1 MQYNAYVANQAHY
14 RKIFS
19 DLEISWTWIKEHQT
33 DNMIAVDN
41 KEVIEWVGAR
51 VWRPTMDTTDYHRFA
66 KQYQTSFTRLWKA
79 KICDEDKR
87 LVERFARDCKADGAG
102 FARLT
107 KLVRN
112 MATIGERLG
121 KPFKDATIEDIK
133 QIVHHFEVSEYSV
146 WTKHDVK
153 VILKQF
159 YKWLDGEDYP
169 KIVKWICTTIPH
181 KEKPLTQEG
190 DLLSE
195 EEVNKLISTADHPR
209 NKAVIA
215 ILAES
220 GARVGEIGNLTIGQV
235 KIDASGT
242 VLTVSGKTG
251 RRRLRIISAT
261 PYLLKWLDI
270 HPDKENPNAPLWIN
284 IGTKDYHKQTT
295 YEGIRKILIETF
307 KKAGLKKRCHPYI
320 FRHSRASQLARHLTE
335 FQMNSYFGWIQGSRM
350 PAMYVHISGK
360 DLDEDIL
367 RINGLKP
374 GEKPIPYKPQMRA
387 CPRCRE
393 INSPDALYCCKCAEI
408 VDPSLALQSKLSEAS
423 QPVTLAKSPFLEWLQ
438 NDPDIRDLLH
448 RKALQFK
455 ESLPR

>member
-1 MQYNAYVANQAHY
+1 MIDVDNNQA
-14 RKIFS
+14 I
-19 DLEISWTWIKEHQT
+19 DWI
-33 DNMIAVDN
+33 
-41 KEVIEWVGAR
+41 GAR

-79 KICDEDKR
+79 NMGNHDKQ
-87 LVERFARDCKADGAG
+87 LVERFARDCKANGTG
-102 FARLT
+102 FARLV

-112 MATIGERLG
+112 LAIIGDMLG
-121 KPFKDATIEDIK
+121 KPFQEATIEDMK
-133 QIVHHFEVSEYSV
+133 RIVYHFEVSEYSV

-159 YKWLDGEDYP
+159 YRWLDGEDYP

-181 KEKPLTQEG
+181 KEKPLTNESE
-190 DLLSE
+190 LLSE
-195 EEVNKLISTADHPR
+195 DEVNKIIAIADHPR
-209 NKAVIA
+209 NKAIIA

-235 KIDASGT
+235 KVDASGT

-261 PYLLKWLDI
+261 PYLLRWLDI

-284 IGTKDYHKQTT
+284 IGTKDYHKQMT
-295 YEGIRKILIETF
+295 YEGIRKVLIEVF
-307 KKAGLKKRCHPYI
+307 KKAGIKKRCHPYI

-374 GEKPIPYKPQMRA
+374 GEKPIAYKPQLRA
-387 CPRCRE
+387 CPRCQE
-393 INSPDALYCCKCAEI
+393 INSANALYCCKCAEI
-408 VDPSLALQSKLSEAS
+408 VDPALAMKTKLEEADKPAVIIQLSET
-423 QPVTLAKSPFLEWLQ
+423 V
-438 NDPDIRDLLH
+438 R
-448 RKALQFK
+448 R
-455 ESLPR
+455 

>member
-1 MQYNAYVANQAHY
+1 
-14 RKIFS
+14 
-19 DLEISWTWIKEHQT
+19 
-33 DNMIAVDN
+33 MIDVDN
-41 KEVIEWVGAR
+41 KQTIEWIGAR
-51 VWRPTMDTTDYHRFA
+51 VWRPNMDTTDYHHFA
-66 KQYQTSFTRLWKA
+66 KQYQTSFTRLWKSKMQEA
-79 KICDEDKR
+79 DKQ
-87 LVERFARDCKADGAG
+87 LVERFARDCKADGVG
-102 FARLT
+102 FARLI

-112 MATIGERLG
+112 LAVIGDMLG
-121 KPFKDATIEDIK
+121 KPFKEATTEDMK
-133 QIVHHFEVSEYSV
+133 QIVHHFEISDYSV

-159 YKWLDGEDYP
+159 YRWLDGEDYP

-181 KEKPLTQEG
+181 KEKPLTNESE
-190 DLLSE
+190 LLSE
-195 EEVNKLISTADHPR
+195 DEVNKIIATADHPR

-235 KIDASGT
+235 HVDASGT

-251 RRRLRIISAT
+251 RRRLRVISAT
-261 PYLLKWLDI
+261 PYLLRWLDI

-307 KKAGLKKRCHPYI
+307 KKVGLKKRCHPYI

-367 RINGLKP
+367 RISGLKR
-374 GEKPIPYKPQMRA
+374 GENQIAYKPKLRA
-387 CPRCRE
+387 CPRCQE
-393 INSPDALYCCKCAEI
+393 INSANALYCCKCAEI
-408 VDPSLALQSKLSEAS
+408 VDPSLALKSKIEEADK
-423 QPVTLAKSPFLEWLQ
+423 PANNVKSPFLEWVQ
-438 NDPDIRDLLH
+438 NDPDLRELLQ
-448 RKALQFK
+448 RKAMQFK

>member
-1 MQYNAYVANQAHY
+1 MKSEEQS
-14 RKIFS
+14 S
-19 DLEISWTWIKEHQT
+19 DFLL
-33 DNMIAVDN
+33 
-41 KEVIEWVGAR
+41 GAR
-51 VWRPTMDTTDYHRFA
+51 VWRPNMDATDYHRFSVQYKTA
-66 KQYQTSFTRLWKA
+66 LTRIWKSKIPDADKQL
-79 KICDEDKR
+79 I
-87 LVERFARDCKADGAG
+87 ERFVRDCKTKGTG

-112 MATIGERLG
+112 LAIIGELLG
-121 KPFKDATIEDIK
+121 KPFQEATIEDIK
-133 QIVHHFEVSEYSV
+133 RVVHHFEAGDFSV

-181 KEKPLTQEG
+181 KEKPLTQES

-195 EEVNKLISTADHPR
+195 DEVNKVIAAADHPR
-209 NKAVIA
+209 NKAIIA

-261 PYLLKWLDI
+261 SYLLKWLDI
-270 HPDKENPNAPLWIN
+270 HPDKSNPYAPLWIN
-284 IGTKDYHKQTT
+284 IGTKDYHKQMT
-295 YEGIRKILIETF
+295 YEGVRKVLIETF

-367 RINGLKP
+367 RINGLKL
-374 GEKPIPYKPQMRA
+374 GEKPVPYKPQMRA
-387 CPRCRE
+387 CQRCRE

-408 VDPSLALQSKLSEAS
+408 VDPSLALKSKLEETDKPA
-423 QPVTLAKSPFLEWLQ
+423 VNVKSPFLEWVQ
-438 NDPDIRDLLH
+438 NDPELRSLLK
-448 RKALQFK
+448 RKATEFK
-455 ESLPR
+455 EALSQPSQAVPEGWGTGR